1 MPHAEGT
8 TRRQILELLKRKGDM
23 TAGQLAREIGIT
35 SMGVRQHLS
44 GLERDDLVETRVV
57 RQDRGRPAHY
67 YGLTDAAE
75 RLFPVRYGQLAVEL
89 LEQIAETD
97 GPEKVD
103 SLFALRTERLEAEYK
118 QQMAGQPLP
127 EQVRVLA
134 EIRDREGYM
143 AETHADGDAYIL
155 VEHHC
160 PIYEIARRFP
170 KVCQFEQELFE
181 RTLDAGVRRDEHKI
195 VGDDRCRYLV
205 RKQDISHE

>member
-1 MPHAEGT
+1 
-8 TRRQILELLKRKGDM
+8 M
-23 TAGQLAREIGIT
+23 TAGQLAGEIGIT

-44 GLERDDLVETRVV
+44 SLERDDLVETRVV

-67 YGLTDAAE
+67 FGLTDAAE

-103 SLFALRTERLEAEYK
+103 NLFALRTERLEKEYK
-118 QQMAGQPLP
+118 LQMAGQPLP

-143 AETHADGDAYIL
+143 AESNADGDEYIL

-170 KVCQFEQELFE
+170 ESLPV
-181 RTLDAGVRRDEHKI
+181 RAGIVLNAHSMPGCAGDEHKI
-195 VGDDRCRYLV
+195 AGDDRCRYLV
-205 RKQDISHE
+205 RKQD

>member
-1 MPHAEGT
+1 MPHPEST
-8 TRRQILELLKRKGDM
+8 TRRQILELLKRKGEM

-67 YGLTDAAE
+67 FVLTDAAE
-75 RLFPVRYGQLAVEL
+75 HLFPIRYGQLAVEL

-103 SLFALRTERLEAEYK
+103 SLFALRTERLETEYK
-118 QQMAGQPLP
+118 QRMAGQHLA

-143 AETHADGDAYIL
+143 AESHLDGDEYIL

>member
-1 MPHAEGT
+1 MPQSEGT
-8 TRRQILELLKRKGDM
+8 TRRQVLELLKRKGEM

-67 YGLTDAAE
+67 FVLTDAAE

-118 QQMAGQPLP
+118 LQMAGQPLA
-127 EQVRVLA
+127 EQVRLLA

-143 AETHADGDAYIL
+143 AESLVDGDEYIL

-205 RKQDISHE
+205 RKRD

>member
-1 MPHAEGT
+1 
-8 TRRQILELLKRKGDM
+8 M
-23 TAGQLAREIGIT
+23 TAGQLAGEIGIT

-67 YGLTDAAE
+67 FGLTKEAE
-75 RLFPVRYGQLAVEL
+75 HLFPVRYGQLAVEL
-89 LEQIAETD
+89 LEQMAEID

-103 SLFALRTERLEAEYK
+103 ALLALRTERLEQAYNEE
-118 QQMAGQPLP
+118 MAGQPLADR
-127 EQVRVLA
+127 VRVLG

-143 AETHADGDAYIL
+143 AESHADGADGDEYVL

-160 PIYEIARRFP
+160 PIYEIAHRFP
-170 KVCQFEQELFE
+170 RVCQLEQDLFE

-195 VGDDRCRYLV
+195 LGDDRCRYLV
-205 RKQDISHE
+205 RKRD